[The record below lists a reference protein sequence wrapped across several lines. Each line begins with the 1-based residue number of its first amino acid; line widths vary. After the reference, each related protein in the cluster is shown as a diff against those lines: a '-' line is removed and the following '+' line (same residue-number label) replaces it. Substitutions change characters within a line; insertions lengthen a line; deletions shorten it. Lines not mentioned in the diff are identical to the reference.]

1 MSKITKWAEIWLN
14 LRPPVCDPLPYTV
27 RLLPSIH
34 KVMFF
39 AMEMMLLYRWGCA
52 SSFLL
57 YLSELSFIIGITTEK
72 INTAADNIYLQ
83 FLVGLPCK
91 PGSPVRIPTKTL
103 GAISGFSLLV
113 IWGQLPGLAAVCRV
127 IRQNCR
133 ISSLSLGLI
142 WKLIVLVVVHGNLAW
157 DFTMLAEGI
166 KHQQDK
172 NNNKNSQCSIFGL
185 NSMALYYSHLQEH
198 WQTLLPTFLSLSDS
212 VSPTNITSSWACFQS
227 ISLSPPRGSHVFH
240 RTELPGFDLDEEVFP
255 MSTQRKVSPMWRKWT
270 SSTFLTSLSRKTGSV
285 LPLWRVLVFSSS
297 IACL

>member
-1 MSKITKWAEIWLN
+1 MSKTTKWAEIWLN
-14 LRPPVCDPLPYTV
+14 LRPPVCNPLSYTV

-113 IWGQLPGLAAVCRV
+113 TWGQLPGLAAVCRV

-133 ISSLSLGLI
+133 ISSLSLVLI

-212 VSPTNITSSWACFQS
+212 VSPTKITSSWACFQS
-227 ISLSPPRGSHVFH
+227 ISCHLPEEVMFS
-240 RTELPGFDLDEEVFP
+240 TELSFLALTLTKRFFP
-255 MSTQRKVSPMWRKWT
+255 CLHKEKFPPCGENEPHPHFWHPSRGKLVQCYPCGVS
-270 SSTFLTSLSRKTGSV
+270 
-285 LPLWRVLVFSSS
+285 
-297 IACL
+297 